1 MADNRKINHEKGMFD
16 AAAQAFPFLKTM
28 WHMVCIIWDKDGLMN
43 KRRAIQIMANAAGLY
58 KENLED
64 QRILFLYG
72 TPSEIKKE
80 LRMESGKPLS
90 MKKYEAVFHRYNFLH
105 LTGVKINRTEIASAI
120 HFYEKCLGHRL
131 MESDFRFARD
141 GSTNQKLEIL
151 ENMMC
156 LKRNVTMIGDLS
168 DRGWK
173 LYSEKVAG
181 NVCGCIGFVK
191 DKNTQLNV
199 PNTLLKKDI
208 RDVSAAPIQKVYAI
222 ISKKYAEE
230 KYSILEK
237 VDKEVGIKTCIFP
250 EEIERILDRK
260 NL

>member
-156 LKRNVTMIGDLS
+156 LKRNVTMIGGFS

-173 LYSEKVAG
+173 LFHRLV
-181 NVCGCIGFVK
+181 
-191 DKNTQLNV
+191 
-199 PNTLLKKDI
+199 
-208 RDVSAAPIQKVYAI
+208 VYAMIYSDDRVVFTSRNDAEAGKSTGCNRYLYFSDKPARI
-222 ISKKYAEE
+222 IRNPIINHSN
-230 KYSILEK
+230 
-237 VDKEVGIKTCIFP
+237 FF
-250 EEIERILDRK
+250 RK
-260 NL
+260 SRYF